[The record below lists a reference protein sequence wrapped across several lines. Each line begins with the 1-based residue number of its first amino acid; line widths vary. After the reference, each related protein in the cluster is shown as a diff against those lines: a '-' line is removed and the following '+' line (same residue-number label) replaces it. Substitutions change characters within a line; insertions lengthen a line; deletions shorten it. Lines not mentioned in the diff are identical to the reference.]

1 MEPRLQTH
9 YMEVA
14 RPVLREQ
21 FGLANPHQIP
31 RVLKVTLN
39 VGVGEGSRDRKLID
53 SVAEELAVIS
63 GQKPVITKARK
74 SISNFRL
81 REGMP
86 VGATVTLRRRGMWEF
101 LDRFVSVAVPRIRD
115 FRGLNTRSFD
125 GRGNYTV
132 GIREQIIFPE
142 VDYDRVKQI
151 HGMDISVVTSTNKD
165 DRAYALLRQLGF
177 PFRGEIPVIIGGAH
191 A

>member
-1 MEPRLQTH
+1 MEPRLQAH
-9 YMEVA
+9 YRDVA
-14 RPVLREQ
+14 MPTLQEQ
-21 FGLANPHQIP
+21 FGFANPHQIP

-39 VGVGEGSRDRKLID
+39 VGVGEASRDRKLID
-53 SVAEELAVIS
+53 SVTEELAVIA
-63 GQKPVITKARK
+63 GQKPVITRARK

-101 LDRFVSVAVPRIRD
+101 LDRFVSIAVPRIRD

-142 VDYDRVKQI
+142 VEYDRVKQI

-165 DRAYALLRQLGF
+165 DQAYALLRQLGF
-177 PFRGEIPVIIGGAH
+177 PFRGEIPVIIGAS

>member
-1 MEPRLQTH
+1 M
-9 YMEVA
+9 
-14 RPVLREQ
+14 
-21 FGLANPHQIP
+21 
-31 RVLKVTLN
+31 
-39 VGVGEGSRDRKLID
+39 GVGEGGRDRKLLD
-53 SVAEELAVIS
+53 SVTEELAVIS
-63 GQKPVITKARK
+63 GQKPVITRARK

-86 VGATVTLRRRGMWEF
+86 VGASVTLRRQGMWEF
-101 LDRFVSVAVPRIRD
+101 LDRFVSIAVPRIRD

-125 GRGNYTV
+125 GRGNFTV

-177 PFRGEIPVIIGGAH
+177 PFRGEIPVIIGGAR